1 LKTNSNILRTA
12 IRKLSLSLL
21 LAASAA
27 VAFATLGDGKVKKE
41 APRKSLLSGKVS
53 LKPGAF
59 TLQSGYSFRGSEV
72 INSQD
77 VKYINLNTAISFQQ
91 GHTTFSMPMK
101 KKVSVN
107 LNTQKNQLPSAT
119 VAIKF

>member
-1 LKTNSNILRTA
+1 MKTNSNILRTA